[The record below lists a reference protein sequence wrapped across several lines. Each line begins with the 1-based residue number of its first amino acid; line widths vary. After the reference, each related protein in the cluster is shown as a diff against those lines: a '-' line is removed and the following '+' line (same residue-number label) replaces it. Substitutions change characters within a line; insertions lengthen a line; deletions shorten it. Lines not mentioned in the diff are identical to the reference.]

1 MFIRFGT
8 GPKATDRRY
17 FVVLAVLLVLGGA
30 RGAYVRDGGAQAC
43 GVNWA
48 TARHPAQLY
57 SAVHRAR
64 ACPSVVMGGKFSRSR
79 SPQATTKDLPLDE
92 GGVTLSNQA
101 VSPQWQ
107 RWRDII
113 SAAITMYMVAGC
125 TELSNASASKDQIAS
140 RLPSE
145 ASNGMRRILSGPP
158 SRITAPNPPGRPHDA
173 AGPDIVNPTAA
184 GAAANPSYV
193 RQDRSGCYFCIRDAK
208 GTKLRSS
215 KAVPTPM
222 VCGKFQLDLSTFKI
236 GPKSGST
243 HPTAGAAAAEPT
255 RHQDQT
261 GCAFSIRHADNTKL
275 RDPKAVSAPK
285 GCRKFQP
292 DLGTLKNGPKSV
304 PRMGLAR
311 RASRTRRSRNAK
323 SFRTASSPVPAAP

>member
-1 MFIRFGT
+1 MKFGS
-8 GPKATDRRY
+8 GPKATGRRY

-30 RGAYVRDGGAQAC
+30 RDAYARGGCAEEC

-48 TARHPAQLY
+48 TAASRAVIAQCIAHL
-57 SAVHRAR
+57 SRMR

-125 TELSNASASKDQIAS
+125 TQLSNASVSKDQIAT

-145 ASNGMRRILSGPP
+145 ASNGRRRILSGPP
-158 SRITAPNPPGRPHDA
+158 SRITAPNPPGRPHDG

-184 GAAANPSYV
+184 GAATSK
-193 RQDRSGCYFCIRDAK
+193 SI
-208 GTKLRSS
+208 LRTPGS
-215 KAVPTPM
+215 KWLL
-222 VCGKFQLDLSTFKI
+222 FL
-236 GPKSGST
+236 
-243 HPTAGAAAAEPT
+243 HP
-255 RHQDQT
+255 
-261 GCAFSIRHADNTKL
+261 
-275 RDPKAVSAPK
+275 
-285 GCRKFQP
+285 
-292 DLGTLKNGPKSV
+292 
-304 PRMGLAR
+304 
-311 RASRTRRSRNAK
+311 
-323 SFRTASSPVPAAP
+323 